1 LCGHHASCESAAA
14 SSDDGLPAPAGDD
27 LRQPQRQTACH
38 HQPQALDELSDIAD
52 GFLLHNRDILQRM
65 DDSVMDRDGAM
76 LRRARGF
83 VPDAITL
90 PAGFDNIPAMLCTG
104 AEMKNTFCLVRGN
117 QAVLSQHFG
126 DLGDEGVEAQWRG
139 ALSVMQDIYA
149 FQPSAWCAMPI
160 RAIAL
165 ASGRRRRRCRL
176 KPYCIITPTR
186 RRAWRKTAG
195 RSTAETLSP

>member
-1 LCGHHASCESAAA
+1 
-14 SSDDGLPAPAGDD
+14 
-27 LRQPQRQTACH
+27 
-38 HQPQALDELSDIAD
+38 
-52 GFLLHNRDILQRM
+52 M
-65 DDSVMDRDGAM
+65 DDSVVDRDGAM

-126 DLGDEGVEAQWRG
+126 DLGDEGVEAQWRS
-139 ALSVMQDIYA
+139 ALSVMQQIYA

-160 RAIAL
+160 RAIAPQWAQAQALPVETVLHHHAHAAACL
-165 ASGRRRRRCRL
+165 AE
-176 KPYCIITPTR
+176 
-186 RRAWRKTAG
+186 TAG